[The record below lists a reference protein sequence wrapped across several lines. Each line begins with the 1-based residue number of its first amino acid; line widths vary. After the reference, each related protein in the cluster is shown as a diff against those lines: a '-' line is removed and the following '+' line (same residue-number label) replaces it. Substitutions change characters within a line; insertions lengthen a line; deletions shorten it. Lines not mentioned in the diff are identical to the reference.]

1 MSIDPTHPLSSED
14 FEYIYSRVP
23 RLCVDLVVKTPAGIV
38 LTLRKLPSWQGCWH
52 TPGGAVLYGETI
64 QQAIQRV
71 ARTEI
76 GVEVEIEK
84 LLGYMEF
91 PSERKERGFGWSIS
105 MFFLCRATSENFILN
120 NDDASEIKVFPQLP
134 EKMIEEQRVF
144 LESHGVLV
152 DNIAL
157 PQ

>member
-1 MSIDPTHPLSSED
+1 M
-14 FEYIYSRVP
+14 
-23 RLCVDLVVKTPAGIV
+23 
-38 LTLRKLPSWQGCWH
+38 
-52 TPGGAVLYGETI
+52 LYEETI

-76 GVEVEIEK
+76 GVEVDVER
-84 LLGYMEF
+84 LLGYGEF

-105 MFFLCRATSENFILN
+105 MFFLCRAKSENFVLN
-120 NDDASEIKVFPQLP
+120 NDDASEIKVFSKLP
-134 EKMIEEQRVF
+134 EKMIEEQRMF

-152 DNIAL
+152 DNTAL